1 MASISIRNITKVFPN
16 GTEAVKDF
24 NLEIA
29 DREFIVFVGPSG
41 CGKTTVLRM
50 VAGLEEPTS
59 GEILIDGK
67 TVNDLPPK
75 DRNISMV
82 FQSYALFPHL
92 TVYENIAFGLRAR
105 KTPKAEI
112 DALVKKAASVL
123 SIDHLLSRKPKQLS
137 GGERQRVAMGRAI
150 VRNPNV
156 FLMDEPLAN
165 LDALLRVEMR
175 AELSLLHSQLK
186 GTFVFV
192 THDQI
197 EAMTLADRIVVMK
210 SGVVQQ
216 VGTPKEIYNNPIN
229 KFVAGFIGSP
239 QMNFIKCG
247 EGVEAGIR
255 PEAVVVHE
263 QDDAEG
269 RRIKCRVEITELLG
283 QEIILYLHIEDADFE
298 KKFEINYLKDKKI
311 IASGDTFNDASDI
324 ASESASGG
332 TSTGADISEVTSGVT
347 SDEKKTDEKKSET
360 IKLVARVKPDSNLK
374 VGDTVF
380 VEFDEKKLCYFDAKT
395 GERIHS

>member
-1 MASISIRNITKVFPN
+1 MGGGDIASISIKNITKVFPN

-29 DREFIVFVGPSG
+29 D
-41 CGKTTVLRM
+41 
-50 VAGLEEPTS
+50 
-59 GEILIDGK
+59 
-67 TVNDLPPK
+67 
-75 DRNISMV
+75 
-82 FQSYALFPHL
+82 
-92 TVYENIAFGLRAR
+92 YENIAFGLRAR

-123 SIDHLLSRKPKQLS
+123 SINHLLSRKPKQLS

-156 FLMDEPLAN
+156 FLMDEPLAK

-255 PEAVVVHE
+255 PEAVMVHE

-269 RRIKCRVEITELLG
+269 RRIKCRVEIIELLG
-283 QEIILYLHIEDADFE
+283 QEIILYLHIEDTDFE
-298 KKFEINYLKDKKI
+298 KKFETQYLRERM
-311 IASGDTFNDASDI
+311 AGVSSGS
-324 ASESASGG
+324 SAV
-332 TSTGADISEVTSGVT
+332 AAQ
-347 SDEKKTDEKKSET
+347 EKNIGEMKAVDF
-360 IKLVARVKPDSNLK
+360 KLVARVKPDSNLK
-374 VGDTVF
+374 VGDAVF
-380 VEFDEKKLCYFDAKT
+380 VEFDENKMCYFDAKT
-395 GERIHS
+395 EERAFRMG